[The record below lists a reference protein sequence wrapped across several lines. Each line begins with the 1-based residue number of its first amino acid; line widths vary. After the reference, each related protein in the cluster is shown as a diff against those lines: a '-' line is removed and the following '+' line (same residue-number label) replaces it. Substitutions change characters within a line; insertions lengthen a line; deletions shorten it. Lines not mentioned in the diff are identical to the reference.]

1 MPPCN
6 DEQRSQSALQSCNR
20 ARSVLTQKVR
30 PEKDEKLIRDKPLLK
45 TSSGQLPGLGLD
57 GSWVHRGDWR
67 AEQDGALGQEGAR
80 GRAAP

>member
-30 PEKDEKLIRDKPLLK
+30 PEKDEKDEKLTRDKPLLK
-45 TSSGQLPGLGLD
+45 TSSG
-57 GSWVHRGDWR
+57 
-67 AEQDGALGQEGAR
+67 
-80 GRAAP
+80 

>member
-30 PEKDEKLIRDKPLLK
+30 PEKGEKLIRDKPLLK
-45 TSSGQLPGLGLD
+45 TSSGQLPGLGSFETRL
-57 GSWVHRGDWR
+57 
-67 AEQDGALGQEGAR
+67 
-80 GRAAP
+80 

>member
-45 TSSGQLPGLGLD
+45 TSSGQLPGLG
-57 GSWVHRGDWR
+57 
-67 AEQDGALGQEGAR
+67 
-80 GRAAP
+80 

>member
-30 PEKDEKLIRDKPLLK
+30 PEKGEKLIRDKPLLK
-45 TSSGQLPGLGLD
+45 TSSGQLPGLGSVTQRRRSLLR
-57 GSWVHRGDWR
+57 WTP
-67 AEQDGALGQEGAR
+67 Q
-80 GRAAP
+80 